1 MDEILYALR
10 NMNMF
15 AVSGGKGYI
24 PDYENSELITDLL
37 NIFDLREFGSQVVM
51 SDTLKKIIKKIK
63 VSPAMYR
70 EE

>member
-1 MDEILYALR
+1 
-10 NMNMF
+10 MNMF